1 MQALQIHYASRE
13 ASIKCL
19 KDHLESEANILKK
32 FKEYS
37 QTCDQEVI
45 DLKAKLS
52 GMTHQTDKL
61 MKENANLKS
70 EMAALHRH
78 MDKVKEKAIKEYQ
91 VSQPYINEMRGY
103 YAEGFEDFLKQAVLM
118 FPDLGFS
125 QIQIN
130 LIAPMTLVAEP
141 ILDNVETNDEVLVT

>member
-1 MQALQIHYASRE
+1 
-13 ASIKCL
+13 
-19 KDHLESEANILKK
+19 
-32 FKEYS
+32 
-37 QTCDQEVI
+37 
-45 DLKAKLS
+45 
-52 GMTHQTDKL
+52 
-61 MKENANLKS
+61 
-70 EMAALHRH
+70 MAALHRH

-130 LIAPMTLVAEP
+130 LIAPMTLVAKP